1 MACGHVVPTSH
12 GWLVPIGGL
21 LLLTWHCGE
30 GTILAE
36 YEERQGAEAVEGKM
50 IFRPSTDA
58 KNSKRR
64 GDV

>member
-1 MACGHVVPTSH
+1 MVDLYPLGGCCCCGIV
-12 GWLVPIGGL
+12 
-21 LLLTWHCGE
+21 E
-30 GTILAE
+30 ILAE
-36 YEERQGAEAVEGKM
+36 YEERQGTEVVEGKM